1 LAAIYP
7 ILVAWMVKAFGERS
21 RRIGAILFALA
32 AMGGAVM
39 PWFVGLTST
48 GTGSLRA
55 GLLVPLAGCLAM
67 FALIAMMRE
76 PLFSESGPCGSKSPL
91 VRHD

>member
-1 LAAIYP
+1 
-7 ILVAWMVKAFGERS
+7 
-21 RRIGAILFALA
+21 
-32 AMGGAVM
+32 M

-67 FALIAMMRE
+67 LALIAMTQE
-76 PLFSESGPCGSKSPL
+76 SLFSDSSPRVSDNPL
-91 VRHD
+91 AR